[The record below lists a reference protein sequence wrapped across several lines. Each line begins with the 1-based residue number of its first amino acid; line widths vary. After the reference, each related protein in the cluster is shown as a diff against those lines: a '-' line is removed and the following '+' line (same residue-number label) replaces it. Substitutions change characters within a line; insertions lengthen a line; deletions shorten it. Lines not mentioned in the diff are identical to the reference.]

1 MSELLEKIKFA
12 VANGEEDEALELVK
26 AAISAGIPPLTV
38 LNEGAAKG
46 MDLIGER
53 YNVGEAFLPELVVA
67 GDAMSAV
74 TEEIMGNLS
83 AEELVTSRVGTVVI
97 GQAQGDV
104 HDIGKNVVAALLSVN
119 GFEVHNLGSDISV
132 KTFIEKCKELRAN
145 IIAVSTLMTTSMPFM
160 ADTVKY
166 LEDSNMRDKVNVI
179 IGGGPVTPE
188 FAASIRAD
196 GWARSAIDAVELC
209 KKIMQGKI
217 GGQGEIIFVDSEK

>member
-1 MSELLEKIKFA
+1 MSEILEKIKFA
-12 VANGEEDEALELVK
+12 VADGEEDVAMELVK
-26 AAISAGIPPLTV
+26 AAIGAGIPPLTV

-46 MDLIGER
+46 MDLVGER
-53 YNVGEAFLPELVVA
+53 YNVGEAFLPELVIA

-74 TEEIMGNLS
+74 MEEIMGNMS
-83 AEELVTSRVGTVVI
+83 PEEIMTSKTGTVVI
-97 GQAQGDV
+97 GQAKGDV

-119 GFEVHNLGSDISV
+119 GFEVHNLGTDVSV
-132 KTFIEKCKELRAN
+132 KTFIEKCREVHAD
-145 IIAVSTLMTTSMPFM
+145 IVAISTLLTTSLPFM

-166 LEDSNMRDKVNVI
+166 LEDSKLRDKVNI
-179 IGGGPVTPE
+179 IVGGGPVTAE

>member
-12 VANGEEDEALELVK
+12 VADGEEDVAMELVK
-26 AAISAGIPPLTV
+26 AAIGAGIPPLTI

-46 MDLIGER
+46 MDLVGER
-53 YNVGEAFLPELVVA
+53 YNVGEAFLPELVIA

-74 TEEIMGNLS
+74 MEEIMGNMS
-83 AEELVTSRVGTVVI
+83 PEEIMTSKAGTIVI
-97 GQAQGDV
+97 GQAKGDV

-119 GFEVHNLGSDISV
+119 GFEVHNLGTDVSV
-132 KTFIEKCKELRAN
+132 KTFIEKCKEVHAN
-145 IIAVSTLMTTSMPFM
+145 IVAISTLLTTSMPFM

-166 LEDSNMRDKVNVI
+166 LEDSNMRDKVNII
-179 IGGGPVTPE
+179 IGGGPVTAE
-188 FAASIRAD
+188 FATLIRAD

-217 GGQGEIIFVDSEK
+217 GGQGEIILVDSEK

>member
-1 MSELLEKIKFA
+1 MSEILEKIKFA
-12 VANGEEDEALELVK
+12 VADGEEDVAMELVK
-26 AAISAGIPPLTV
+26 AAIGAGIPPLTV

-46 MDLIGER
+46 MDLVGER
-53 YNVGEAFLPELVVA
+53 YNVGDAFLPELVIA

-74 TEEIMGNLS
+74 MEEIMGNMS
-83 AEELVTSRVGTVVI
+83 PEEIMTSKAGTVVI
-97 GQAQGDV
+97 GQAKGDV

-119 GFEVHNLGSDISV
+119 GFEVHNLGTDVSV
-132 KTFIEKCKELRAN
+132 KAFIEKCKEVHAD
-145 IIAVSTLMTTSMPFM
+145 IVAVSTLLTTSLPFM

-179 IGGGPVTPE
+179 IGGGPVTAE

-217 GGQGEIIFVDSEK
+217 GGQGEIILVDSEK